1 MMSMTRFQS
10 HARIRS
16 RHWHWPL
23 AVAVVPLIA
32 AHLAYLL
39 SIAEGH
45 VPACVPYWE
54 GCTSISRAARH
65 GSGNIVFKLLM
76 LPCALIQA
84 RLWWLAAGTTQ
95 ASAGALRTLGLFAA
109 LALACYVT
117 FLGVEAQYTR
127 WLRRYGA
134 LLYFA
139 TTYLAQIMLVR
150 AYWQRSS
157 IRSGSLRLMLAACV
171 LLLILGLASTA
182 ATVLTTDP
190 ALKDRLENAIEWQ
203 LGALFTV
210 WFLALAHLWWS
221 GISPPALPP

>member
-1 MMSMTRFQS
+1 MTHFPPPV
-10 HARIRS
+10 RILS
-16 RHWHWPL
+16 SHWPWPL
-23 AVAVVPLIA
+23 TVALVPLVA
-32 AHLAYLL
+32 AHLAYGL

-65 GSGNIVFKLLM
+65 GTGNLIFKLLM

-84 RLWWLAAGTTQ
+84 RFWWLAAQT
-95 ASAGALRTLGLFAA
+95 APSSAGVLRTLGLFAA

-117 FLGVEAQYTR
+117 FLGVEAEYTR

-139 TTYLAQIMLVR
+139 STYLAQIILVR
-150 AYWQRSS
+150 VYWQQSSVRSAA
-157 IRSGSLRLMLAACV
+157 LRLMMAACV
-171 LLLILGLASTA
+171 LLLILGLGSTA
-182 ATVLTTDP
+182 VTILTTDP
-190 ALKDRLENAIEWQ
+190 ALKDRVENAIEWQ

-210 WFLALAHLWWS
+210 WFLALAGLWWTAS
-221 GISPPALPP
+221 RPV